1 MMVNIKSSLIKKRNS
16 FTHKKRFSEKIIL
29 TSLHNSLKLLLS
41 NSCEIPTQL
50 TVSNTLNIKT
60 SLYALLKEYKKHK
73 RENFDSNIKLSLQS
87 LNDFALKLQSS
98 GFYLSPVELKKLK
111 NFYQLQLKILEF
123 YIQCLLAPCKKSEL
137 YHEFNQDEKVSL
149 DEFSI
154 KNAYN
159 IFNRK
164 PRNSKFVFNSTLIQS
179 KKELQTRKSLSVLRK
194 RYNRFIESRLFLF
207 FDSYKKSYKKVS
219 PQSRKIRIQLRKLF
233 GYYNK
238 VRSDYLKK
246 KKHYY
251 KDYKKLVWKRKKRK
265 NRKKTGLLR
274 FLRRRRRMLF
284 QFYVPRHLEINY
296 KTFELIHLGGFDLS
310 TTNSRIPYW
319 LNLRRLLTFLSL

>member
-1 MMVNIKSSLIKKRNS
+1 MVNNKSSLIKKRNT

-29 TSLHNSLKLLLS
+29 TNLHDHLKPLLS
-41 NSCEIPTQL
+41 NRLKTANKL
-50 TVSNTLNIKT
+50 NGSNTLNIKT

-73 RENFDSNIKLSLQS
+73 QESFESSEESSVKSLD
-87 LNDFALKLQSS
+87 NFALKLQSS
-98 GFYLSPVELKKLK
+98 GFYLSPVERKKQK
-111 NFYQLQLKILEF
+111 NFHHLQLSILDF
-123 YIQCLLAPCKKSEL
+123 YIRCLLSQCKKSEFSRD
-137 YHEFNQDEKVSL
+137 FNQDQLASSNN
-149 DEFSI
+149 FSI

-164 PRNSKFVFNSTLIQS
+164 PGKLKFTLTSKLIQK
-179 KKELQTRKSLSVLRK
+179 KKELQTVKSLSVLRK
-194 RYNRFIESRLFLF
+194 KYNRFLERRLFLF
-207 FDSYKKSYKKVS
+207 LGSHKKYYKKVS
-219 PQSRKIRIQLRKLF
+219 LQPRRTRLVLKNLF
-233 GYYNK
+233 GYSNK
-238 VRSDYLKK
+238 IRSEYSKK

-251 KDYKKLVWKRKKRK
+251 KEYKKLVWKRKKRK
-265 NRKKTGLLR
+265 NRKKTGLLK

-296 KTFELIHLGGFDLS
+296 KTFEIIHLGFFDLA

>member
-1 MMVNIKSSLIKKRNS
+1 MLNNKSSLIKKRNA
-16 FTHKKRFSEKIIL
+16 FIHKKRFSERITL
-29 TSLHNSLKLLLS
+29 TNLHDDLKLILLNSSKIASELKGS
-41 NSCEIPTQL
+41 NI
-50 TVSNTLNIKT
+50 LNIKT

-73 RENFDSNIKLSLQS
+73 QESFELSEQS
-87 LNDFALKLQSS
+87 SVKSLDNLALKLQAS
-98 GFYLSPVELKKLK
+98 GFYLSPVERKKQK
-111 NFYQLQLKILEF
+111 NFHRSRLSVLEF
-123 YIQCLLAPCKKSEL
+123 YTRCLLSQSKNSEFL
-137 YHEFNQDEKVSL
+137 RDVNQDESASSN
-149 DEFSI
+149 DFSI

-164 PRNSKFVFNSTLIQS
+164 PRKLKFTLTS
-179 KKELQTRKSLSVLRK
+179 EFLQKRKDLQIVKSLSLLEK
-194 RYNRFIESRLFLF
+194 KYNRFFERRLFLF
-207 FDSYKKSYKKVS
+207 VGSHKKYYKKISS
-219 PQSRKIRIQLRKLF
+219 QSRRTRLVLRNLF
-233 GYYNK
+233 GYSQKLRFEY
-238 VRSDYLKK
+238 SKK

-251 KDYKKLVWKRKKRK
+251 KEYKKLVWRRKKIK

-296 KTFELIHLGGFDLS
+296 KTFEIIHLGFFDLA